1 MKEFPQKEAY
11 ILFGEQLNRIMKC
24 LYVLKNRNSDVDG
37 LSRFIEQLETMPS
50 YDELLGKF
58 EDIDEEDD
66 GMESWLNSLGITLRD
81 KWFIIF

>member
-58 EDIDEEDD
+58 EDDDEND

-81 KWFIIF
+81 K

>member
-81 KWFIIF
+81 K